1 MLSFAQPQFVRIQFL
16 YLLQTTLPDDKED
29 DRSEI
34 LCFNVGGKRYYCMR
48 RNFERY
54 PDTKTRRTV
63 KIRMHIFFRGRG
75 LFLKVQCISNAC
87 QQNSQEYL
95 NMGKVKQIKHNS
107 AGYA

>member
-54 PDTKTRRTV
+54 PDTKLGELV
-63 KIRMHIFFRGRG
+63 SIFFFRGG
-75 LFLKVQCISNAC
+75 GDISKVQYISNAC
-87 QQNSQEYL
+87 QQNTQKYL
-95 NMGKVKQIKHNS
+95 NMGRVKQIKHNS
-107 AGYA
+107 AGYALCI

>member
-54 PDTKTRRTV
+54 PDTKLGELV
-63 KIRMHIFFRGRG
+63 SIFFFRGG
-75 LFLKVQCISNAC
+75 GYFKGSIHIKCMSAKYSKVF
-87 QQNSQEYL
+87 
-95 NMGKVKQIKHNS
+95 KHGES
-107 AGYA
+107 